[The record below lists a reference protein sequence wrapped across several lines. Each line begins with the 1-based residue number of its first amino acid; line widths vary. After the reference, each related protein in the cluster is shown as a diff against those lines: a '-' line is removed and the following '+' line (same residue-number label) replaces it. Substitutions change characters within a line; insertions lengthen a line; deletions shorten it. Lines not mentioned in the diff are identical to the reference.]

1 MPRWIELGVLLRPH
15 GIKGEICMEWYA
27 DSPSL
32 LNGPLRLQLGNRPPQ
47 PVTIASWRMHKGR
60 PLVLLEGIADRT
72 AAESL
77 RGARLLVDRDN
88 LPPPDDNEVYVE
100 DLLGCAVLLPDGSRL
115 GVLDHVEYPAPDK
128 EIWSIRTPDGKEILF
143 PAEDCFISGFDLAD
157 PDAPTVTID
166 PPPGLLDLYL
176 NDNA

>member
-15 GIKGEICMEWYA
+15 GIRGEICMEWYA
-27 DSPSL
+27 DSPFL
-32 LNGPLRLQLGNRPPQ
+32 LDAPLLLQLGNRPPQ
-47 PVTIASWRMHKGR
+47 PVAIASCRMHKGR

-77 RGARLLVDRDN
+77 RGARLLVARDS
-88 LPPPDDNEVYVE
+88 LPPTDDNEVYVE

-115 GVLDHVEYPAPDK
+115 GMLDHVEYPAPDK
-128 EIWSIRTPDGKEILF
+128 EIWSIRTPDGKEVLF